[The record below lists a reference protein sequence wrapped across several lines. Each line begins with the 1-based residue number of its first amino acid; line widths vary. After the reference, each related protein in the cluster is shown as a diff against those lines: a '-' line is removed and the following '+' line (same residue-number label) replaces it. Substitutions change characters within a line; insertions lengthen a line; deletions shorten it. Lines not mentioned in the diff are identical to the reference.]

1 MTVSN
6 HYFRQT
12 YVAAFQMR
20 TAVIC
25 AVYRKTLSLANH
37 ARKQFTSGEITNLM
51 SIDAQ
56 RFIEI
61 VPFLNTVWSGPF
73 QFALAIYFLYDLVG
87 VSALAGL
94 AVFAILV
101 PINIYGGKYGRTIQV
116 NQMKAKDERILLMNE
131 VLQGIKVLKLYAW
144 EKSFMEK
151 IRDCRNMEINCL
163 KQSAL
168 LNALLFVTYT
178 GAPLLVT
185 LVTFTI
191 YVFADENNVLTAEK
205 VFGTVAVFNVVRI
218 PMNQFPR
225 FLMESV
231 KLFVSLRRID
241 DFLNCEDI
249 EAESKDHVNE
259 SFKDTEKLHQQDF
272 SAATDPVTF
281 TNAYFSWSKEDNN
294 NILNNLNLHIRRGE
308 LVAVVGKIGSGKSS
322 LLSAILGEMV
332 QVNTVL

>member
-1 MTVSN
+1 MRFYKYFSQVTVSN

-73 QFALAIYFLYDLVG
+73 QFALAIYFLYDLIG

-144 EKSFMEK
+144 EKPFMDK
-151 IRDCRNMEINCL
+151 IRECRDREIKCL

-178 GAPLLVT
+178 GRVVNEPSRSFTASGEGPYCLL
-185 LVTFTI
+185 FTML
-191 YVFADENNVLTAEK
+191 NGVLTTLE
-205 VFGTVAVFNVVRI
+205 
-218 PMNQFPR
+218 
-225 FLMESV
+225 
-231 KLFVSLRRID
+231 
-241 DFLNCEDI
+241 
-249 EAESKDHVNE
+249 
-259 SFKDTEKLHQQDF
+259 
-272 SAATDPVTF
+272 
-281 TNAYFSWSKEDNN
+281 
-294 NILNNLNLHIRRGE
+294 
-308 LVAVVGKIGSGKSS
+308 
-322 LLSAILGEMV
+322 
-332 QVNTVL
+332 

>member
-1 MTVSN
+1 MRFYKYFSQVTVSN

-73 QFALAIYFLYDLVG
+73 QFALAIYFLYDLIG

-144 EKSFMEK
+144 EKHFK
-151 IRDCRNMEINCL
+151 QGVNDIRNEEMSQLI
-163 KQSAL
+163 KAAYVQA
-168 LNALLFVTYT
+168 
-178 GAPLLVT
+178 
-185 LVTFTI
+185 FT
-191 YVFADENNVLTAEK
+191 
-205 VFGTVAVFNVVRI
+205 
-218 PMNQFPR
+218 
-225 FLMESV
+225 
-231 KLFVSLRRID
+231 
-241 DFLNCEDI
+241 
-249 EAESKDHVNE
+249 
-259 SFKDTEKLHQQDF
+259 
-272 SAATDPVTF
+272 
-281 TNAYFSWSKEDNN
+281 
-294 NILNNLNLHIRRGE
+294 
-308 LVAVVGKIGSGKSS
+308 
-322 LLSAILGEMV
+322 
-332 QVNTVL
+332 